1 MLKKNFIYALSI
13 FYTIALTILSLIPL
27 KDLPNLNTGFDDK
40 IGHFLFYAILCMTW
54 FLSFHSLKIKRS
66 LFAAT
71 AFSILYGLIIELLQG
86 EVSYYRTTDVY
97 DFLANTLGTL
107 TMATLI
113 QLKKEVIIKK
123 L

>member
-71 AFSILYGLIIELLQG
+71 AFSILFGLIIELLQG

>member
-27 KDLPNLNTGFDDK
+27 KDLPNLNRGFDDK
-40 IGHFLFYAILCMTW
+40 IGHFLFYAIFCMTW

-71 AFSILYGLIIELLQG
+71 AFSILFGLIIELLQG

>member
-1 MLKKNFIYALSI
+1 MPNRIIIFSFSL
-13 FYTIALTILSLIPL
+13 FYTLVITVLSLVQLGDIP
-27 KDLPNLNTGFDDK
+27 KLNTGFDDK
-40 IGHFLFYAILCMTW
+40 IVHFLFYAIFCLMW
-54 FLSFHSLKIKRS
+54 FLSFYSFKIKRS
-66 LFAAT
+66 LFAAS
-71 AFSILYGLIIELLQG
+71 AFSILFGLIIELLQG

>member
-27 KDLPNLNTGFDDK
+27 KDSPNLNTGFDDK
-40 IGHFLFYAILCMTW
+40 IGHFLFYAIFCMTW

-71 AFSILYGLIIELLQG
+71 AFSILFGLIIELLQG

>member
-40 IGHFLFYAILCMTW
+40 IGHFLFYAIFCRTW

-71 AFSILYGLIIELLQG
+71 AFSILFGLTIELLQG

>member
-1 MLKKNFIYALSI
+1 MLKKNFIYAFSI

-40 IGHFLFYAILCMTW
+40 IGHFLFYAIFCMTW

-71 AFSILYGLIIELLQG
+71 AFSILFGLIIELLQG

>member
-40 IGHFLFYAILCMTW
+40 IGHFLFYAIFCMTW
-54 FLSFHSLKIKRS
+54 FLSFHSLEIKRS
-66 LFAAT
+66 LFVAT
-71 AFSILYGLIIELLQG
+71 AFSILFGLTIELLQG

-107 TMATLI
+107 TMATFI

>member
-1 MLKKNFIYALSI
+1 VLKKNFIYALSI

-40 IGHFLFYAILCMTW
+40 IGHFLFYAIFCMTW

-71 AFSILYGLIIELLQG
+71 AFSILFGLIIELLQG

-97 DFLANTLGTL
+97 DFLANTLVTL

>member
-1 MLKKNFIYALSI
+1 VLKKNFIYALSI

-71 AFSILYGLIIELLQG
+71 AFSILFGLIIELLQG

>member
-40 IGHFLFYAILCMTW
+40 IGHFLFYAIFCMTW
-54 FLSFHSLKIKRS
+54 FLSFHFLKIKRS

-71 AFSILYGLIIELLQG
+71 AFSILFGLIIELLQG